1 MSTEWR
7 DVPGYEGM
15 YQVSTAGA
23 VRNSVTGRVLRPG
36 RCTNGYLRVAL
47 GRDSQNNLVHRLVA
61 LAFCEGYVEG
71 LDVNHKNGV
80 RDDNRAENLEW
91 VTRADNVRHSYA
103 VIGRKQHS
111 KALPVA
117 VKGEGFLMVF
127 PHQSALARV
136 LSVRPG
142 SVASAIN
149 NKHRVKGCE
158 VVYA

>member
-7 DVPGYEGM
+7 DVPNYGGM
-15 YQVSTAGA
+15 YQVSITGV

-47 GRDSQNNLVHRLVA
+47 GRGSPNNLIHRLVA

-103 VIGRKQHS
+103 VLGRKKHS

-127 PHQSALARV
+127 PHKSALARV

-142 SVASAIN
+142 SVASAVIK
-149 NKHRVKGCE
+149 KHKVKGCE

>member
-23 VRNSVTGRVLRPG
+23 VRNSVTG
-36 RCTNGYLRVAL
+36 
-47 GRDSQNNLVHRLVA
+47 
-61 LAFCEGYVEG
+61 
-71 LDVNHKNGV
+71 
-80 RDDNRAENLEW
+80 
-91 VTRADNVRHSYA
+91 
-103 VIGRKQHS
+103 
-111 KALPVA
+111 
-117 VKGEGFLMVF
+117 
-127 PHQSALARV
+127 
-136 LSVRPG
+136 